1 MATRVHTIVVGP
13 FAVNCYLLWNEAT
26 AEAVIIDP
34 GDEAELI
41 TAEMD
46 QFNLTPR
53 AILLTHGHGD
63 HIAAISNLKEKFD
76 LPLYIGQGE
85 EKMLADPSANI
96 SVFFDQ
102 PIVAPVP
109 DHLVADEQVLM
120 VAGIRL
126 AVLSTPGHTAAGV
139 SYFEEKA
146 GRLFSGDTL
155 FAGSI
160 GRTDLGGGDFN
171 RLIRSIREKILVL
184 PDNVVVYPGHGPR
197 TTVGAE
203 RTSNPFLM
211 GGEFA

>member
-96 SVFFDQ
+96 SAYFDQ

-139 SYFEEKA
+139 CYFEEKA

-203 RTSNPFLM
+203 RTSNPFLI

>member
-1 MATRVHTIVVGP
+1 
-13 FAVNCYLLWNEAT
+13 
-26 AEAVIIDP
+26 
-34 GDEAELI
+34 
-41 TAEMD
+41 
-46 QFNLTPR
+46 
-53 AILLTHGHGD
+53 
-63 HIAAISNLKEKFD
+63 
-76 LPLYIGQGE
+76 LYIGQGE

-96 SVFFDQ
+96 SAYFDQ

-139 SYFEEKA
+139 CYFEEKA

-203 RTSNPFLM
+203 RTSNPFLI